1 MNKVSTYL
9 DNWTKSEDVK
19 CFQFREPTKE
29 NLINLK
35 VNDSVKIGNGKEN
48 FWVTVQKIEEN
59 AVYGKVDN
67 HLVLKKNYNFSDNV
81 VFGKQHILDILNIK
95 EKFSMK
101 YITGEEDI

>member
-9 DNWTKSEDVK
+9 DKWSKSEEVK
-19 CFQFREPTKE
+19 CFQFTEPTSE
-29 NLINLK
+29 NLKNLQ
-35 VNDSVKIGNGKEN
+35 VNDSVKIGNGNEN

-81 VFGKQHILDILNIK
+81 IFGKQHILDILKIK
-95 EKFSMK
+95 EKFAMK
-101 YITGEEDI
+101 YIAGEEDI